1 MLASDLKGD
10 IRLPRYQ
17 RVADLLRQ
25 QVIKG
30 ALQPGDQIPSEN
42 ALARDF
48 DIAPGTARQA
58 VAELVSEGLLERLH
72 GKGTYVRRP
81 NFDRSLFRFFR
92 FVGADGSRVVPD
104 SQILSIRTKAAPASI
119 AKHLQLAPNTS
130 IITIQRLR
138 LIAQAPVLVEEIS
151 LPADRFKPLLELSP
165 SAFGPLLYPI
175 YEALCGATIAKAS
188 EELAIEAASAKTAK
202 ALQID
207 RATPVVVVDR
217 LARGFDGTPLEW
229 RRSRGRADQFHY
241 SIELT

>member
-1 MLASDLKGD
+1 MLASELKGD
-10 IRLPRYQ
+10 ARLPRYQ

-25 QVIKG
+25 QVIEG
-30 ALQPGDQIPSEN
+30 VLQPGDQVPSEN

-92 FVGADGSRVVPD
+92 FVGAGGARVIPD
-104 SQILSIRTKAAPASI
+104 SRILSIRTKTASTLI
-119 AKHLQLAPNTS
+119 AKHLQLAPGS
-130 IITIQRLR
+130 SVISIQRLR
-138 LIAQAPVLVEEIS
+138 LIAKSPVLLEEIS
-151 LPADRFKPLLELSP
+151 VPADRFKPLLKLSP
-165 SAFGPLLYPI
+165 NAFGPLLYPV
-175 YEALCGATIAKAS
+175 YEALCGATVAKAS
-188 EELAIEAASAKTAK
+188 EELAIESASIKTAK

-207 RATPVVVVDR
+207 NAAPVVVIDR